1 MIPSPMNPI
10 GDDDIFSATTMN
22 GLDDDAFLLSKECF
36 GLNRCKRIEHEKR
49 SVSHK
54 GKNNRACH
62 QFRDPFPLG
71 KITHPPRHEK
81 LLGR

>member
-22 GLDDDAFLLSKECF
+22 GLDDDVFLLSKECF
-36 GLNRCKRIEHEKR
+36 G
-49 SVSHK
+49 
-54 GKNNRACH
+54 
-62 QFRDPFPLG
+62 
-71 KITHPPRHEK
+71 PPRHEK